1 MTNEE
6 IIKKIRTTGDENRD
20 LIAELYQKNTGLIK
34 KIAWPYVCMGMD
46 HDDAMQEGF
55 LALLQAVEHY
65 EPSAGAFST
74 YLSYWIRATLGRA
87 LNETANAKRLPAH
100 ICGQITQY
108 KRLCADYEKEFGCT
122 PDDLY
127 IRARLD
133 ITQDQLNQLRQTMQ
147 EATVFSLSEP
157 VPGTDDL
164 TIADVVADPADQIG
178 DAIDDADRKE
188 DARKIWAAVDELQ
201 DADVIKLR
209 YQERQTMSATAQR
222 LGVTLDRVR
231 RTEKK
236 GLQRLRRN
244 KEIKLIANEYGLGTQ
259 QLYGGSLTRFKNSGC
274 SVVEE
279 TILKLLE
286 KRG

>member
-20 LIAELYQKNTGLIK
+20 LIAELYQQNTGLIK

-46 HDDAMQEGF
+46 HDDAMQESF

-100 ICGQITQY
+100 MCSQITQY
-108 KRLCADYEKEFGCT
+108 KRLCADYEKEFGCA

-133 ITQDQLNQLRQTMQ
+133 VTQDQLNQLRQTMH

-188 DARKIWAAVDELQ
+188 DARKIWAAVDALQ

-222 LGVTLDRVR
+222 LGVTLDKVR